1 MSFGTGMKHVT
12 LALATALLA
21 SAALAADT
29 PKPAPDT
36 AVDKVDAMVKAAL
49 PVCGEAIKIN
59 TVEMQHK
66 LPPNLAAKVYQV
78 DSERASCQGQY
89 VAITSREGGFY
100 LGVPWFLDDAEGKTI
115 EERLKSFTWK
125 HMQQNFDPVVDR
137 TRTRDGLY
145 RVVMNQTTERGRLP
159 LEGEVDPDAKVFF
172 LGHFQPIADT
182 AAAARLKAFAPF
194 ISGAPSTGASNPAV
208 TVIEFSDFECPS
220 CQHASHYLEPLLAR
234 YPDQVRYI
242 RYDLPLVN
250 SHPWAFPAAVAGR
263 AIYRQK
269 PELFWDYKKTVYENQ
284 DKLSAFTI
292 DDFARGF
299 AQDHDLDVAKYDA
312 DIASDELKSLIMKG
326 AAVAL
331 STDIRATP
339 SYLVN
344 GTLVDAGDKGKH
356 LESYVA
362 SLLKK

>member
-1 MSFGTGMKHVT
+1 MSFGMGMKHLT

-29 PKPAPDT
+29 PKAAPDT
-36 AVDKVDAMVKAAL
+36 AVDKVDIMVKAAL
-49 PVCGEAIKIN
+49 PVCGEATSIK
-59 TVEMQHK
+59 TVDMQHK
-66 LPPNLAAKVYQV
+66 LPPNLTAKVYQV

-100 LGVPWFLDDAEGKTI
+100 LGVPWFLDDAEGKSI
-115 EERLKSFTWK
+115 EERLKDFTWK

-172 LGHFQPIADT
+172 LGHFQPMADT
-182 AAAARLKAFAPF
+182 AAANRLKVFAPF
-194 ISGAPSTGASNPAV
+194 IANAPATGAAKPAV

-220 CQHASHYLEPLLAR
+220 CQHAAHYVEPLLAK

-250 SHPWAFPAAVAGR
+250 SHPWAFTAAVAGR
-263 AIYRQK
+263 AIFKQK
-269 PELFWDYKKTVYENQ
+269 PELFWDYKKAIYDNQ

-292 DDFARGF
+292 DDFTRGF

-326 AAVAL
+326 AALAL

-344 GTLVDAGDKGKH
+344 GVLVDAGDKGTH